1 MSSSTTFVRAT
12 CGIVVLFAAVA
23 LAGCASTREERV
35 AAMQAELPQL
45 VPACNGAFRDG
56 SQLGLGIVVINQG
69 IDACDRLVQ
78 GRSLGLVRPTTAE
91 LYQRYRVT
99 RNRAAQT
106 AGQWPDEPAWR
117 DPAGGFQT
125 AVQNAVA
132 TFPRSC
138 SGTGPF
144 AC

>member
-1 MSSSTTFVRAT
+1 MLKVT
-12 CGIVVLFAAVA
+12 LFLVAVVA

-35 AAMQAELPQL
+35 AAIQAELPQL
-45 VPACNGAFRDG
+45 VPACNGAFGDG

-99 RNRAAQT
+99 RNYHAADRAGA
-106 AGQWPDEPAWR
+106 ADNVFPDQSQSWR
-117 DPAGGFQT
+117 DPAESFHT
-125 AVQNAVA
+125 AVQNALA
-132 TFPRSC
+132 TFPGSC
-138 SGTGPF
+138 SGAGPF